1 MLFLVSNLID
11 ISPLVPISPDNIT
24 PVQVNSVTLMPHDY
38 NSNNDIAVIAT
49 DMRIQD
55 FDDNSEMDLDEPI
68 TPSNE
73 IILNLLLELKEEMKI
88 TSQEIHN
95 LKSKK
100 EVVIFLQKK
109 EILLILQYLRD

>member
-1 MLFLVSNLID
+1 
-11 ISPLVPISPDNIT
+11 
-24 PVQVNSVTLMPHDY
+24 MPHDY

-100 EVVIFLQKK
+100 RSGYIPAK
-109 EILLILQYLRD
+109 EGDITNTAILTRLNKLK